1 MENRFENFKMMEP
14 IKKNRFIISF
24 KGTDIPDY
32 CFRNFKIYNEGEN
45 IVFETSIWQTVNYLF
60 NPTELFEIKGVKIE
74 FLSPIGE
81 TINGLDFDVKGL
93 NLDMDCSYSDDNIS
107 SVNFKLII
115 DTITL
120 KTFYK
125 NS

>member
-1 MENRFENFKMMEP
+1 
-14 IKKNRFIISF
+14 
-24 KGTDIPDY
+24 
-32 CFRNFKIYNEGEN
+32 
-45 IVFETSIWQTVNYLF
+45 
-60 NPTELFEIKGVKIE
+60 
-74 FLSPIGE
+74 
-81 TINGLDFDVKGL
+81 
-93 NLDMDCSYSDDNIS
+93 MDCSYSDDNIS